1 MRIDPSTWSSPTEGY
16 EFTYLCSIV
25 LTYDL
30 EATPELVWV
39 GPDGNRVKNGSSIAV
54 GQAVTD
60 ALTTSLALK
69 YMPLNTTHGGKYSCE
84 ANVYITKLNRAL
96 FKEVETTL
104 VVTSKSERTVQKLI
118 QR

>member
-16 EFTYLCSIV
+16 EFTYLCTIV

-39 GPDGNRVKNGSSIAV
+39 SPDGNRIENGSSITV
-54 GQAVTD
+54 GQAVTEG
-60 ALTTSLALK
+60 LTTSLALK
-69 YMPLNTTHGGKYSCE
+69 YVPLNTTHGGKYSCE
-84 ANVYITKLNRAL
+84 ATVYIPKLKMTL

-104 VVTSKSERTVQKLI
+104 VVTSKSKRTVQN
-118 QR
+118 